1 MTLSGIN
8 LIYLF
13 LHINFFF
20 TISVR
25 AKEKLEELERLLQ
38 IAKKNYTQL
47 GGRLSEDRKR
57 LQEIRDKDKLVVLLD
72 QIKISDY
79 WTLEIKLAW

>member
-1 MTLSGIN
+1 M
-8 LIYLF
+8 
-13 LHINFFF
+13 
-20 TISVR
+20 R
-25 AKEKLEELERLLQ
+25 AKEKLEELERLLE

-72 QIKISDY
+72 QVTISDY

>member
-1 MTLSGIN
+1 M
-8 LIYLF
+8 
-13 LHINFFF
+13 
-20 TISVR
+20 R
-25 AKEKLEELERLLQ
+25 AKEKLEELERLLE
-38 IAKKNYTQL
+38 IAKRNYTQL

-72 QIKISDY
+72 QVKISDY

>member
-1 MTLSGIN
+1 M
-8 LIYLF
+8 
-13 LHINFFF
+13 
-20 TISVR
+20 
-25 AKEKLEELERLLQ
+25 LE

-72 QIKISDY
+72 QVKISDY
-79 WTLEIKLAW
+79 WTLEIKLTW